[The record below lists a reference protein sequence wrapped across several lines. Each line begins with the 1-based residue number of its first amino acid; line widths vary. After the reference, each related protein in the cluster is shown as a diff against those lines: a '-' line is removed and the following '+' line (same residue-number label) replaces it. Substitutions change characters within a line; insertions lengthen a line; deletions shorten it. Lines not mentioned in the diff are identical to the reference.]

1 MTLHDEKEE
10 VRRVLREA
18 FSDWRNNPDNP
29 PLAHNQCL
37 DMRTKL
43 LSIRTED
50 IDYFLPQILEDLLD
64 THTNKPDNS
73 EDVESVIDF
82 LDVPTVSSDG
92 AVLKERLGR
101 EGLEGVRNQ
110 EEELRSEKYSA
121 LAHITPVQ
129 AKALC
134 AWFKY
139 ARTWDDLEWNIDLV
153 DSAYAYWNGRAQAN

>member
-18 FSDWRNNPDNP
+18 FADWRNDPDNP
-29 PLAHNQCL
+29 SLTHVQCL
-37 DMRTKL
+37 DIRTKL
-43 LSIRTED
+43 LSIQTKD
-50 IDYFLPQILEDLLD
+50 MDYFLSQVLEDLLD
-64 THTNKPDNS
+64 THTSKPGNS
-73 EDVESVIDF
+73 EDAESVVEF

-92 AVLKERLGR
+92 ALLKERLGR
-101 EGLEGVRNQ
+101 EGFQGVRDQ

-134 AWFKY
+134 AWLKY

-153 DSAYAYWNGRAQAN
+153 DSAYAYWSGRAQAN